1 MRRSGIFILFL
12 CVIISGCE
20 KEHVEMDVFSSQNII
35 SDNWYELNIDVIVD
49 DEIASDE
56 EECSREIIQH
66 IVDNDFYN
74 MRFSFDM
81 NGYPN
86 KVNVNVF
93 TTEKNLQK
101 DKKAYSFEYV
111 TEFNTENIEIQNN
124 IKDNPEEFRIQFDI
138 KM

>member
-35 SDNWYELNIDVIVD
+35 SVNWYELNIDVIVD

>member
-56 EECSREIIQH
+56 EECSREII
-66 IVDNDFYN
+66 
-74 MRFSFDM
+74 
-81 NGYPN
+81 
-86 KVNVNVF
+86 
-93 TTEKNLQK
+93 
-101 DKKAYSFEYV
+101 
-111 TEFNTENIEIQNN
+111 
-124 IKDNPEEFRIQFDI
+124 
-138 KM
+138 

>member
-1 MRRSGIFILFL
+1 MRRSGICILFL
-12 CVIISGCE
+12 CVIISGCA

-56 EECSREIIQH
+56 EECSKEIIQH

>member
-1 MRRSGIFILFL
+1 MRRSGICILFL
-12 CVIISGCE
+12 CVIISGCA

-66 IVDNDFYN
+66 IVNNDFYN

-86 KVNVNVF
+86 KVNINVF

>member
-1 MRRSGIFILFL
+1 
-12 CVIISGCE
+12 
-20 KEHVEMDVFSSQNII
+20 
-35 SDNWYELNIDVIVD
+35 
-49 DEIASDE
+49 
-56 EECSREIIQH
+56 
-66 IVDNDFYN
+66 